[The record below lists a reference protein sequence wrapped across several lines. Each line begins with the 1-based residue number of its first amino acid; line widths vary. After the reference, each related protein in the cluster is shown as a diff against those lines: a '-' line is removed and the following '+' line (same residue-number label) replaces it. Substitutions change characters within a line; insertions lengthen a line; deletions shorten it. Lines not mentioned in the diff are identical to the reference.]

1 MRLVQIFPE
10 VCQQPQKWSLIEN
23 IWRAVWRPASPC
35 LSMPQSR
42 LALWMELSP
51 RTLPRPWQPQLGMGG
66 ASAQLPTPAQSL
78 KPVKP
83 ERGFGQDCRS
93 VFLSGLGVN
102 QGLES
107 LQDKLTNVR
116 FCGQG
121 CGLPTGRVI
130 WTPLS
135 FEVLSSV
142 LLGTS

>member
-1 MRLVQIFPE
+1 MAPSLSLLFHATEPSRSVDGA
-10 VCQQPQKWSLIEN
+10 QPQDSAKAL
-23 IWRAVWRPASPC
+23 AASAGDGRC
-35 LSMPQSR
+35 
-42 LALWMELSP
+42 
-51 RTLPRPWQPQLGMGG
+51 
-66 ASAQLPTPAQSL
+66 SAQLPTPAQSL

-121 CGLPTGRVI
+121 CGLPTGRVT

-135 FEVLSSV
+135 FEVLSCI